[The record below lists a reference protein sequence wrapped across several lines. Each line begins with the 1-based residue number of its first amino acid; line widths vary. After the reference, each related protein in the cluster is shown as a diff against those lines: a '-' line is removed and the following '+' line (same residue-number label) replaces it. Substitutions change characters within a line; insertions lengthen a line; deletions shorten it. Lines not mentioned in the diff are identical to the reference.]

1 MTSALSRVAPSVDIV
16 SDRAGRMKAL
26 TMNLSR
32 LKWITILAPL
42 VFLGLLDLLRWWIAP
57 DLFSSWPGFILLGG
71 IALLAVLGFS
81 QAIFSVIERLQQR
94 LSLRNQELLAL
105 HDATLSIERRLDLNA
120 VLQGV
125 VDEARSLFDAR
136 YGALVYLRDDGT
148 KEAFITSGITAEER
162 RLIGPEPEGH
172 GVLGVVLEE
181 GERLRLDSI
190 EDHPRSVGFPANHP
204 RMTALLAVPIRSQ
217 ARILGNLYIA
227 DGDESFRFEESDE
240 ETLNRFAA
248 VAAVAIENARLHRQ
262 VQALAITEERQRI
275 AREMHDSL
283 AQVLGYVNTKAQATQ
298 VLLDAGQT
306 ARASEQ
312 LQQMAETARSAYA
325 DVREGIL
332 SLRTSLDGD
341 RGFIDTLDGYLAVW
355 REQSGVAIELE
366 ASAGV
371 EGQLSSLA
379 EVQLL
384 RIVQEALTNT
394 RKHAGATHVR
404 IHLIIDG
411 DCVLTTIADDGAGF
425 PDRDRAPRGMPRF
438 GMSTMRERA
447 ESLGGTFE
455 VASQP
460 GQGTRITVRLP
471 TDR

>member
-1 MTSALSRVAPSVDIV
+1 MT
-16 SDRAGRMKAL
+16 
-26 TMNLSR
+26 LSR

-42 VFLGLLDLLRWWIAP
+42 IFLGVLDLFRWWIAP
-57 DLFSSWPGFILLGG
+57 DLFSSWPGYFLLGG

-81 QAIFSVIERLQQR
+81 QTIFTVIERLQDR
-94 LSLRNQELLAL
+94 LRMQNHELLAL
-105 HDATLSIERRLDLNA
+105 HHATLSIERRLDLNA

-136 YGALVYLRDDGT
+136 YGALMYLRDDGT
-148 KEAFITSGITAEER
+148 KAAFITSGITPEQR

-172 GVLGVVLEE
+172 GVLGVVLNE
-181 GERLRLDSI
+181 GESLLLDRI
-190 EDHPRSVGFPANHP
+190 EDHPRSIGFPANHP
-204 RMTALLAVPIRSQ
+204 EMTALLAVPIRSQ
-217 ARILGNLYIA
+217 TGILGNLYIA
-227 DGDESFRFEESDE
+227 DGDDGIRFEESDE

-298 VLLDAGQT
+298 VLLDSGQT
-306 ARASEQ
+306 DRASQQ
-312 LQQMAETARSAYA
+312 LQQMAEMARSAYG

-332 SLRTSLDGD
+332 GLRTSLDGD
-341 RGFIDTLDGYLAVW
+341 RGFIDTLAGYLAVW
-355 REQSGVAIELE
+355 REQSGVSTELE
-366 ASAGV
+366 AAADV
-371 EGQLSSLA
+371 EGKLSALA

-384 RIVQEALTNT
+384 RIVQEALTNI

-404 IHLIIDG
+404 MRLATDG
-411 DCVLTTIADDGAGF
+411 AHVVTTIADDGAGF
-425 PDRDRAPRGMPRF
+425 RERDRALPGMPRF

-447 ESLGGTFE
+447 ESLGGAFD
-455 VASQP
+455 VVSRP
-460 GQGTRITVRLP
+460 GDGTSITVTLP